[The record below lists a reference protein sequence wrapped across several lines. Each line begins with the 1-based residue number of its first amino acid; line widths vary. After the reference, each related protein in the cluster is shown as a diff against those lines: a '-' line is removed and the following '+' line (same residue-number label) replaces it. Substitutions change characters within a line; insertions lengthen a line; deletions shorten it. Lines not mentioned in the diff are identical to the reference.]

1 MVALRRPALW
11 YSMRQVMYHR
21 KQMGG
26 VNASRENH
34 IMIEKQIRILENRL
48 DKALIRF
55 NEAVSSNKQ
64 LRQEI
69 DDLRRERVVFENV
82 YKRLERE
89 LQEKKKQMTETI
101 ELSNRAYEQR
111 DRYQMEVR
119 TSMALVFYGQM
130 EWTEF
135 SQRT

>member
-1 MVALRRPALW
+1 
-11 YSMRQVMYHR
+11 
-21 KQMGG
+21 MGG

-55 NEAVSSNKQ
+55 SEAVSSNKQ

-69 DDLRRERVVFENV
+69 DDLRRERVVFESV

-89 LQEKKKQMTETI
+89 LQEKKKQMTDTI

-119 TSMALVFYGQM
+119 SDMTLVFW
-130 EWTEF
+130 WTTCGTRDGV
-135 SQRT
+135 SKRTACW